1 MEVTERSWI
10 MSYFFGKQEHLVGVV
25 LASQEI
31 NYYYLAFAYVGLLD
45 AMLNML
51 KSLFIRASDGTK

>member
-1 MEVTERSWI
+1 
-10 MSYFFGKQEHLVGVV
+10 MSYFFGKQEHLVSVV

-31 NYYYLAFAYVGLLD
+31 NYYYLAFAYIGLLD